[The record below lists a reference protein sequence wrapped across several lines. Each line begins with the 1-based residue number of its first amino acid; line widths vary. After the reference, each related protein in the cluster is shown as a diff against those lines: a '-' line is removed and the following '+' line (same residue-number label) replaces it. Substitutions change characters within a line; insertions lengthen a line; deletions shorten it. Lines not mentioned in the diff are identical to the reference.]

1 MNPKVTAI
9 VINYRTADFTV
20 ACIQSLLSQS
30 GVTLE
35 IIVVDNNSG
44 DDSLELIGSIYG
56 DRIKLIANDKNDG
69 FAKAN
74 NLAAKSAQGEFIA
87 CVNPDIKITDHNTL
101 AQLVSHLENHPEVG
115 LAGPQ
120 IVEPRKDRLVR
131 PKFYYPEQSQ
141 LRRTDGLQDLPGAL
155 AWILGAF
162 MIFPVKVYRE
172 IGGFDDAFFLYGE
185 DTDICLRVR
194 KAGYLIVHLKSVE
207 VTHWSSAS
215 EEQSDSYDK
224 WRRKKN
230 GYYQFCAKHYDI
242 SDMQRILHKK
252 ARKLKISL
260 KIVKFKQW
268 LKKQGKQQE
277 KIDRMHAELDVIKS
291 FQNLNL

>member
-1 MNPKVTAI
+1 VDPKVTAI

-20 ACIQSLLSQS
+20 ACIESLLLQR
-30 GVTLE
+30 GVALE
-35 IIVVDNNSG
+35 IIVVDNNSADG
-44 DDSLELIGSIYG
+44 SLEKIRSSYG
-56 DRIKLIANDKNDG
+56 DSIKLIANDKNDG

-87 CVNPDIKITDHNTL
+87 CVNPDIKITDHNAL
-101 AQLVSHLENHPEVG
+101 AHLVSYLENHPEVG

-120 IVEPRKDRLVR
+120 VIEPRKGRRVR

-141 LRRTDGLQDLPGAL
+141 LRRTEGLQDLPGEL

-194 KAGYLIVHLKSVE
+194 KAGYFIAHLEYIE
-207 VTHWSSAS
+207 VSHWSSAS

-242 SDMQRILHKK
+242 SDMQRILHKN
-252 ARKLKISL
+252 ARKLGISL
-260 KIVKFKQW
+260 KIAKLRQW
-268 LKKQGKQQE
+268 LTKQGEQQE
-277 KIDRMHAELDVIKS
+277 KVDRIHAELDVIKS
-291 FQNLNL
+291 YQI

>member
-1 MNPKVTAI
+1 MDPKVTAI
-9 VINYRTADFTV
+9 VINYRTPDFTV
-20 ACIQSLLSQS
+20 ACIESLLLQR

-35 IIVVDNNSG
+35 IIVVDNNSA
-44 DDSLELIGSIYG
+44 DDSLEKIRSTYG
-56 DRIKLIANDKNDG
+56 DKIKLIANDKNVG
-69 FAKAN
+69 FAQAN
-74 NLAAKSAQGEFIA
+74 NLAAESAEGDFIA
-87 CVNPDIKITDHNTL
+87 CVNPDIKISDHHTL
-101 AQLVSHLENHPEVG
+101 AQLVSYLESHPEVG

-120 IVEPRKDRLVR
+120 VIEPRKHRRVR
-131 PKFYYPEQSQ
+131 PKFYYPEQGQ
-141 LRRTDGLQDLPGAL
+141 LRLTDGLQNLPGKL

-194 KAGYLIVHLKSVE
+194 KAGYLIAHLEYIE

-215 EEQSDSYDK
+215 EEQSASYDK

-242 SDMQRILHKK
+242 SDMQRILHKNV
-252 ARKLKISL
+252 RKLKTSL
-260 KIVKFKQW
+260 KIVKLGQW

-277 KIDRMHAELDVIKS
+277 KIDRMNAELDVIKS
-291 FQNLNL
+291 YQI